1 MGGLDVRYVR
11 RLPAALLPVLA
22 VSAGLGCVIAGVYL
36 LSGLAVALI
45 VGGGLSVVAGLLV
58 DV

>member
-1 MGGLDVRYVR
+1 
-11 RLPAALLPVLA
+11 VLA